1 MHMLGTVVS
10 QILNKVGT
18 WKAQWSAKA
27 SEFKKHCSNI
37 IVAGIDRMTLIV
49 QYIKLKFVALKLNIK
64 RLVAQLINRVLLIKV
79 GILNVL
85 HKVGQLGQRLVTTA
99 RQILQR
105 VLNLLKRGN

>member
-1 MHMLGTVVS
+1 MLGTVIS

-37 IVAGIDRMTLIV
+37 IVAGIDRMTLTV
-49 QYIKLKFVALKLNIK
+49 QYIKLQFVALKLSIK

-79 GILNVL
+79 GILNVA
-85 HKVGQLGQRLVTTA
+85 HKLGQLGQQLLIIV
-99 RQILQR
+99 RQIPQR
-105 VLNLLKRGN
+105 VLNLLKRGS

>member
-1 MHMLGTVVS
+1 MLGTVVS

-18 WKAQWSAKA
+18 WKDQCIAKA

-37 IVAGIDRMTLIV
+37 IVAGIDRMTLTV
-49 QYIKLKFVALKLNIK
+49 QYIKLQFVALKLSIK
-64 RLVAQLINRVLLIKV
+64 RLVAQLINRVLLIKA

-85 HKVGQLGQRLVTTA
+85 HKVGQLGQRLVTIA

-105 VLNLLKRGN
+105 VLNLLKRGS